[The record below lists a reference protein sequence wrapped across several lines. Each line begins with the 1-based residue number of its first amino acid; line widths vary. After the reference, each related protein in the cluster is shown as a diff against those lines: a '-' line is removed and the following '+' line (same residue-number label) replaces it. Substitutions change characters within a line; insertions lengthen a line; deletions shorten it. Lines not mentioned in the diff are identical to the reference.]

1 MASSSIHVRD
11 DSDFKS
17 EVREVHPH
25 VSDRNTLECKGV
37 LHHLWTTKCVSLHNE
52 DGVPKENW
60 SQYEVQSYNW
70 NNKTT

>member
-17 EVREVHPH
+17 EVR
-25 VSDRNTLECKGV
+25 
-37 LHHLWTTKCVSLHNE
+37 E